1 MREEQGGGERGGREY
16 TAIEYVQLSL
26 PAPYYNTLYTYSKNC
41 IHICNTQTL
50 MWCIVCVCVYVCM
63 CVYVYA
69 CVYVVCGHAIC
80 RTGTPYHNVIHS
92 KEHRA
97 AER

>member
-1 MREEQGGGERGGREY
+1 MCNYHSQHRTTIHCTHTVRTVY
-16 TAIEYVQLSL
+16 TFVTHKRLCGVVCALCV
-26 PAPYYNTLYTYSKNC
+26 C
-41 IHICNTQTL
+41 
-50 MWCIVCVCVYVCM
+50 MCVCVYVCVCV

-92 KEHRA
+92 KQHRA

>member
-50 MWCIVCVCVYVCM
+50 MWCIVCVCVYVCVYVCM
-63 CVYVYA
+63 CV
-69 CVYVVCGHAIC
+69 CVCMCMHVCMLCADML
-80 RTGTPYHNVIHS
+80 S
-92 KEHRA
+92 
-97 AER
+97 AERVHRIIM